1 MGLFNRSK
9 PKQAIRFDFMDD
21 GNDRRHQKLK
31 DVGSP
36 YVEGEQDYSRINQIF
51 HTNGIAHKIT
61 VKPAEDATRNGY
73 RLVIPDDGQKQAVYQ
88 KKLDSLMM
96 QTVQRDELIYQRRDG
111 DAYLTYG
118 VLEKDVTDSSEPLD
132 PKNIKDVTFVHAFG
146 QANVMKAYTN
156 DNPIDP
162 NYGKE
167 DTLVVRQTNAG
178 SKINDQGVPVPQP
191 VNNKTIQIDKSRYS
205 HISLDKYE
213 GDLTGTSIISSC
225 WDQLLVLDNALE
237 AAGKILR
244 EYEIK
249 AFKSDAYF
257 QLSKGLRQKFREK
270 LEYGMD
276 NESVLML
283 GSQEDIQKITSSLG
297 GIDSLLTFAWQ
308 DLASA
313 CNIPKSVLTGEQAGT
328 LSGATQDV
336 ANYYDGVKAMQEEL
350 LKPQIEQLV
359 RLLFYADNVG
369 DGYEDPDSID
379 WHIEFKPLW
388 SPDDKTQSETTLNYA
403 NAVDTLY
410 TAGIFNL
417 DQALGFLSGQGNNQ
431 IQAMQNIQA
440 DSADDFTPEEIENYE
455 SALKKVTHSGSKKNK
470 D

>member
-1 MGLFNRSK
+1 MGLFKRK
-9 PKQAIRFDFMDD
+9 PKEPTIRLDFMDA
-21 GNDRRHQKLK
+21 GNDRRHQKLN
-31 DVGSP
+31 DVPNP
-36 YVEGEQDYSRINQIF
+36 YTNGEQDYSRINQIF
-51 HTNGIAHKIT
+51 HRNGIAHKIVT
-61 VKPAEDATRNGY
+61 KPAEDATRNGF
-73 RLVIPDDGQKQAVYQ
+73 RLVIPNDEQKQAVYQ
-88 KKLDSLMM
+88 KKLDSLAM
-96 QTVQRDELIYQRRDG
+96 QIAQRDELIYQRRDG
-111 DAYLTYG
+111 DAYVTYG
-118 VLEKDVTDSSEPLD
+118 IQEKDMTASSEPID
-132 PKNIKDVTFVHAFG
+132 PKNIEDVTFAHAFG
-146 QANVMKAYTN
+146 QANVLQTYTN
-156 DNPIDP
+156 DDPTDP

-167 DTLVVRQTNAG
+167 NTLVVRQTSAG
-178 SKINDQGVPVPQP
+178 SEINNQGVPVAQP
-191 VNNKTIQIDKSRYS
+191 VSNKTIQIDKSRYS

-213 GDLTGTSIISSC
+213 GDLTGTSVISSC

-237 AAGKILR
+237 ATGKILR

-283 GSQEDIQKITSSLG
+283 GSNEDIQKITSSLG

-336 ANYYDGVKAMQEEL
+336 ANYYDNIKAIQEEL
-350 LKPQIEQLV
+350 LKPQLEQLV
-359 RLLFYADNVG
+359 CLLFYAQNVG
-369 DGYEDPDSID
+369 DGYENPDSID
-379 WHIEFKPLW
+379 WHIEFNPLY

-403 NAVDTLY
+403 NSANVLY

-417 DQALGFLSGQGNNQ
+417 DQALGFLSSQGNNQ

-440 DSADDFTPEEIENYE
+440 DSADDFTPEEIEKYE
-455 SALKKVTHSGSKKNK
+455 SALKKVVHSGSKSNQ

>member
-1 MGLFNRSK
+1 M
-9 PKQAIRFDFMDD
+9 
-21 GNDRRHQKLK
+21 
-31 DVGSP
+31 
-36 YVEGEQDYSRINQIF
+36 
-51 HTNGIAHKIT
+51 
-61 VKPAEDATRNGY
+61 
-73 RLVIPDDGQKQAVYQ
+73 
-88 KKLDSLMM
+88 
-96 QTVQRDELIYQRRDG
+96 
-111 DAYLTYG
+111 
-118 VLEKDVTDSSEPLD
+118 TDSSEPID
-132 PKNIKDVTFVHAFG
+132 PTNIQDVTFVHAFG
-146 QANVMKAYTN
+146 QANVLKAYTN
-156 DNPIDP
+156 DDPTSP

-167 DTLVVRQTNAG
+167 DTLVVRQTKAG
-178 SKINDQGVPVPQP
+178 SKVNDQGVPIPQA
-191 VNNKTIQIDKSRYS
+191 VNDKTIQIDKSRYS

-213 GDLTGTSIISSC
+213 GDLTGTSIICSC

-237 AAGKILR
+237 ATGKILR

-257 QLSKGLRQKFREK
+257 QLTKDLRSKFREK

-283 GSQEDIQKITSSLG
+283 GSNEDIQKITSSLG
-297 GIDSLLTFAWQ
+297 GIESLLTFAWQ

-336 ANYYDGVKAMQEEL
+336 ANYYDGVKATQEEL

-359 RLLFYADNVG
+359 RLLFYAENVG

-403 NAVDTLY
+403 NAVNVLY

-417 DQALGFLSGQGNNQ
+417 DQAMGFLSGQGNNQ
-431 IQAMQNIQA
+431 IQAMQNIQT
-440 DSADDFTPEEIENYE
+440 DSADDLTPEEIAKYE
-455 SALKKVTHSGSKKNK
+455 SGLKRVVHNGSKKNQN
-470 D
+470 

>member
-1 MGLFNRSK
+1 MGLFNRK
-9 PKQAIRFDFMDD
+9 PKEPAIRLDFMDA
-21 GNDRRHQKLK
+21 GNDRRHQKLN
-31 DVGSP
+31 DVVIP
-36 YVEGEQDYSRINQIF
+36 YVNGEQDYSKINQVF
-51 HTNGIAHKIT
+51 HTNGIARKIV
-61 VKPAEDATRNGY
+61 VKVAEDATRNGF
-73 RLVIPDDGQKQAVYQ
+73 RLVIPDDEQKQAVYQ

-111 DAYLTYG
+111 DAYVTYG
-118 VLEKDVTDSSEPLD
+118 IQEKDMTDSSEPID
-132 PKNIKDVTFVHAFG
+132 PTNIQDVTFVHAFG
-146 QANVMKAYTN
+146 QANVLKAYTN
-156 DNPIDP
+156 DDPTSP

-167 DTLVVRQTNAG
+167 DTLVVRQTKTG
-178 SKINDQGVPVPQP
+178 SKINDQGVPIPQA
-191 VNNKTIQIDKSRYS
+191 VNDKKIQIDKSRYS

-213 GDLTGTSIISSC
+213 GDLTGTSIICSC

-237 AAGKILR
+237 ATGKILR

-257 QLSKGLRQKFREK
+257 QLTKDLRSKFREK

-283 GSQEDIQKITSSLG
+283 GSNEDIQKITSSLG
-297 GIDSLLTFAWQ
+297 GIESLLTFAWQ

-336 ANYYDGVKAMQEEL
+336 ANYYDGVKATQEEL

-359 RLLFYADNVG
+359 RLLFYAENVG

-403 NAVDTLY
+403 NAVNVLY

-417 DQALGFLSGQGNNQ
+417 DQAMGFLSGQGNNQ
-431 IQAMQNIQA
+431 IQAMQHIQT
-440 DSADDFTPEEIENYE
+440 DSADDFTPEEIAKYE
-455 SALKKVTHSGSKKNK
+455 SGLKRAVNNGSKKNQ